1 MTMVDFHPLINRNF
15 PRILTQLNRDPN
27 TAHYGSFDRNWWHY
41 KIRDFSSII
50 LQQGGYFLE
59 MAAKMPEYKDFSE
72 QLHAYSAASVGF
84 WSRRAVRKGA
94 FEEYYPWE
102 NGYPPLAFSTLAIA
116 KIILSQNLSVT
127 GTEEAL
133 KLAARKL
140 GQRFEDKAANQ
151 QIAGLAALAVL
162 NKINPDLVEG
172 LTFDRLTEKTLALQ
186 SDEGWF
192 TEYDGPDLG
201 YLSVSLDCLWDLSDY
216 TEDQRF
222 ADSATRAFRFLA
234 KLIIHNRGPVGM
246 HNSRN
251 TDYIVPYGICR
262 FLSSDNQEDSILASQ
277 VMDILYSNTDKPDHF
292 LQAVDDRYWSHYIG
306 HSVVRAQL
314 ILDGIIRRTEVNTL
328 QDYPDLFWK
337 GCGYAMASQNNHRMM
352 ISCLKGGII
361 TIRNQKN
368 HFNDFGWIIFDGKKQ
383 FVTHWWTPSIR
394 FTGNPD
400 DLGISGHPVQF
411 KENTSTPF
419 KHFVLRIVSY
429 FSGHKIIHLLKDLL
443 IFRKS
448 DQRFEFKRSIKIQPG
463 KMVITDVISGLKG
476 NEKFVRAPR
485 FSKRHVASADSFHL
499 EDMAMVKGYEYNT
512 RSQVSGRNFEATTI
526 VNLD

>member
-1 MTMVDFHPLINRNF
+1 MVDFHPLIKRNF

-41 KIRDFSSII
+41 KIRDFSSVI

-59 MAAKMPEYKDFSE
+59 MAAKLPDYKDFSE
-72 QLHAYSAASVGF
+72 KLNEYSAASVGF
-84 WSRRAVRKGA
+84 WAHRAGRKGA
-94 FEEYYPWE
+94 FEEYYPRE
-102 NGYPPLAFSTLAIA
+102 NGYPPLAFSTLAVA
-116 KIILSQNLSVT
+116 KIILTQNISVT
-127 GTEEAL
+127 RYEVAL
-133 KLAARKL
+133 KKAARKL
-140 GQRFEDKAANQ
+140 QQRFEAKAANQ

-162 NKINPDLVEG
+162 NKINPELVDSR
-172 LTFDRLTEKTLALQ
+172 TFGRLSEQTLALQ

-201 YLSVSLDCLWDLSDY
+201 YLSVSLDCLWDLFDY

-222 ADSATRAFRFLA
+222 ADSAVRAFRFLA
-234 KLIIHNRGPVGM
+234 KLIVHNRGPVGM

-262 FLSSDNQEDSILASQ
+262 FLNSGNHEDSILASQ
-277 VMDILYSNTDKPDHF
+277 VMDILYSDTDNPDHF
-292 LQAVDDRYWSHYIG
+292 FQAVDDRYWSHYIG

-314 ILDGIIRRTEVNTL
+314 ILDGMHRNTEVTTL
-328 QDYPDLFWK
+328 KDSPDLFWN

-368 HFNDFGWIIFDGKKQ
+368 YFNDFGWIIFDGKKQ

-394 FTGNPD
+394 FTGNPV
-400 DLGISGHPVQF
+400 DLGITGHPVQF

-429 FSGHKIIHLLKDLL
+429 FSGHKIIKLLKDLL

-448 DQRFEFKRSIKIQPG
+448 DQRFEFKRSIKIQHG
-463 KMVITDVISGLKG
+463 KIVITDVISGLKG
-476 NEKFVRAPR
+476 NEKFVKAPR

-512 RSQVSGRNFEATTI
+512 RSQVSGRIFEATTI